1 MPVAVTRSHHSSCA
15 DTAVTLHT
23 SQHTAIAHCPAVCHL
38 AMLVICLSPTTG
50 LPLAHSQGSHPVSTN
65 CMPCMGLTGRRAYKM
80 PGTRK
85 TRAHEAV
92 EEGLSGVACPTRGR
106 CGITRIISDG

>member
-1 MPVAVTRSHHSSCA
+1 MPVAVTRSHRSSCA

-38 AMLVICLSPTTG
+38 AMLVICLAPTTG
-50 LPLAHSQGSHPVSTN
+50 LPLAHSHGSLPVGTN
-65 CMPCMGLTGRRAYKM
+65 FMPCIGLYGRRAYQR
-80 PGTRK
+80 PGTCK
-85 TRAHEAV
+85 ARAHEAV
-92 EEGLSGVACPTRGR
+92 EERLSGVACPTRGR